1 MENYRQLRKQD
12 NNITF
17 KGESVIAKTE
27 MTTKLEQQIYA
38 ATKKQGTFGCFE
50 VTIGWYGFERV
61 DYITYDTK
69 GIWRCYE
76 VKVSVADFRSK
87 AKKTFCG
94 HYNYYVMPKEIY
106 EKVKD
111 EIPSHIGVYFGGYL
125 HKRAKKQELTVDEE
139 ILKSSLIRSL
149 SREADKLYK
158 SGNPSIVES
167 LRRQIN
173 YERKE
178 KENYRMHY
186 QDLMRRVNEKY
197 GRNWDRDEI

>member
-1 MENYRQLRKQD
+1 MD
-12 NNITF
+12 F
-17 KGESVIAKTE
+17 IAKTE
-27 MTTKLEQQIYA
+27 LTTQLERQIYS

-50 VTIGWYGFERV
+50 VTIGWFGYERV

-69 GIWRCYE
+69 GVWRCYE

-94 HYNYYVMPKEIY
+94 HFNYYVMTKELF

-111 EIPSHIGVYFGGYL
+111 EIPSHIGVYFGNYCF
-125 HKRAKKQELTVDEE
+125 KRAKKQELLVDEL
-139 ILKSSLIRSL
+139 ILKNSMIRSL

-158 SGNPSIVES
+158 SADPIQMNTMQ
-167 LRRQIN
+167 RQIN

-178 KENYRMHY
+178 KEKYRIEY
-186 QDLMRRVNEKY
+186 QNLHRFVREKY
-197 GRNWDRDEI
+197 GRNWDAEETIKSIEGNKI